1 MTTINMLGQPCP
13 LPVINAKKA
22 LREHRLGQTVTV
34 LVDNDIAVQNLSKM
48 ARSLGHQVS
57 LTTQADGSF
66 EVAITIQD
74 LGPETKGHQNSG
86 NLDSGNL
93 VVAISRE
100 LMGHG
105 DEKLGKSLLKAFIFS
120 LTEVRPYP
128 EYLLFFNGGAYLTT
142 EGSSSIAD
150 LQSLIEKG
158 TIVSTCGACLDFYN
172 LKEKLK
178 VGNVT
183 NMFAIAQTMAQ
194 AGRLIN
200 I

>member
-22 LREHRLGQTVTV
+22 LREHTPGQSVTI
-34 LVDNDIAVQNLSKM
+34 LVDNDIAVQNLTKM
-48 ARSLGHQVS
+48 GRTMGHLVE
-57 LTTQADGSF
+57 TAAAADGTF
-66 EVAITIQD
+66 NVTIKVQA
-74 LGPETKGHQNSG
+74 GEPGQAKIVE
-86 NLDSGNL
+86 SGNL
-93 VVAISRE
+93 VVAISRQI
-100 LMGHG
+100 MGHG
-105 DEKLGKSLLKAFIFS
+105 DETLGRTLLKAFIFS
-120 LTEVRPYP
+120 LTEVEPYP
-128 EYLLFFNGGAYLTT
+128 DYVLFFNGGAFLTT
-142 EGSSSIAD
+142 DGSNSIAD
-150 LQSLIEKG
+150 LQTLVEKG
-158 TIVSTCGACLDFYN
+158 TIVSTCGACLDYFS